1 MKLAFAGTA
10 VAIAMGGTALPADK
24 KFAVSADYGYFQGQS
39 AMGLSAQ
46 MRLSPNLVA
55 NAGIGTGF
63 LPGGVGGRAGLTF
76 AW

>member
-1 MKLAFAGTA
+1 

-24 KFAVSADYGYFQGQS
+24 KFAISADYGYFNGQN
-39 AMGLSAQ
+39 AIAFMGQ

-63 LPGGVGGRAGLTF
+63 LPGGVGGRAGLTL